1 MKTVYYLDASA
12 LVKRYVTEVGTG
24 WIRDLVI
31 PAGANLLLTSRVTMV
46 EIRSALARRRREG
59 SVSTAE
65 HAFAIEALR
74 AHSLAQYRL
83 VEFDVSVADLAGD
96 LIERYPLRAYDAV
109 QLASALTVAR
119 VVADAHLPAPI
130 FLTADDRL
138 LEIAEAEGLP
148 TANPNHHP

>member
-1 MKTVYYLDASA
+1 MTTAYYLDASA
-12 LVKRYVTEVGTG
+12 LVKRYVTEVGTS

-31 PAGANLLLTSRVTMV
+31 PAAANLLLTSRVTIV

-59 SVSTAE
+59 NVSAE
-65 HAFAIEALR
+65 EHTFVIEALR

-83 VEFDVSVADLAGD
+83 VEFDASVADLAGD
-96 LIERYPLRAYDAV
+96 LLECYPLRAYDAV
-109 QLASALTVAR
+109 QLASALTIAR
-119 VVADAHLPAPI
+119 VVADVHLPAPR

-148 TANPNHHP
+148 TDNPNRHL

>member
-74 AHSLAQYRL
+74 AHSLTQYRL